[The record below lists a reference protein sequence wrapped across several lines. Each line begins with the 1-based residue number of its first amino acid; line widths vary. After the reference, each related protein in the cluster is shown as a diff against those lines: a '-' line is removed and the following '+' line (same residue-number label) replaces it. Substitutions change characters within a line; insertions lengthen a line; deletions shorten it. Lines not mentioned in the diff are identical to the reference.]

1 MPGTKL
7 GVGGVMSQETSHL
20 QDLIDLAKEPSS
32 DKRRELM
39 RKLTDVFLDAA
50 PDYSDTERDHFGAIL
65 GRVATDMDAAVRR
78 QLAKQFA
85 NVPSAPHNLI
95 QRLAAD
101 EEFSVAKDVLL
112 KSTVLR
118 DDDLIAIARH
128 SAQDRL
134 EAIAGRHTVS
144 EAVSEAIVE
153 HGDDQVVVKLVSN
166 TAAKLSRSTI
176 RRVVERSETSETLQA
191 PLIMR
196 ADVPPD
202 MLQDMFSFVSSE
214 LRTKITQQLDSLPPE
229 VIEKAFA
236 DAAKEFAGEV
246 RQVKDADRKAMVYVA
261 EMARR
266 KLLNEALLHQ
276 LLRNKQVTEFIHA
289 FARLAEIDVK
299 TAGRIVTACNT
310 EGVAVVCRAMRFDR
324 STFAAI
330 AFFLEERNKDGQKG
344 TNNILELY
352 DKVTPEAAQ
361 RVMRFWRVRKEA
373 DAQPAIARAS

>member
-1 MPGTKL
+1 
-7 GVGGVMSQETSHL
+7 MSSAPSHL
-20 QDLIDLAKEPSS
+20 QNLIDLAKEPSS
-32 DKRRELM
+32 EKRRELL
-39 RKLTDVFLDAA
+39 RSLTEMFLDAA
-50 PDYSDTERDHFGAIL
+50 PIYTDAERSHFGAIL
-65 GRVATDMDAAVRR
+65 SRVAADMDAAVRR
-78 QLAKQFA
+78 QLARQFA
-85 NVPSAPHNLI
+85 NVPSAPYDLIRNL
-95 QRLAAD
+95 ATD
-101 EEFSVAKDVLL
+101 EDFSVARDVLL

-128 SAQDRL
+128 SAQDKL
-134 EAIAGRHTVS
+134 EVIAARHSVS

-153 HGDDQVVVKLVSN
+153 HGDDQVVVKLVQN
-166 TAAKLSRSTI
+166 TGAALSRSTI
-176 RRVVERSETSETLQA
+176 RRVVERSETSDVLQA
-191 PLIMR
+191 PLITR

-214 LRTKITQQLDSLPPE
+214 LRTKITQKLDSLPPE

-236 DAAKEFAGEV
+236 AAAREFAGEV

-276 LLRNKQVTEFIHA
+276 LLRNNQVTEFIHA
-289 FARLAEIDVK
+289 FARLGEIDVK
-299 TAGRIVTACNT
+299 TAARIVNACNA
-310 EGVAVVCRAMRFDR
+310 EGVAVVCRATRFDR

-330 AFFLEERNKDGQKG
+330 AFFLEERANDTQKG
-344 TNNILELY
+344 MHNILELY

-373 DAQPAIARAS
+373 SDTPVAKAS

>member
-7 GVGGVMSQETSHL
+7 GVGGVMSQEVSHL

-166 TAAKLSRSTI
+166 NAAKLSRSTI
-176 RRVVERSETSETLQA
+176 RRVVERSETSEALQA
-191 PLIMR
+191 PLVMR
-196 ADVPPD
+196 ADIPPD

-214 LRTKITQQLDSLPPE
+214 LRTKITQQLDNLPPA

-236 DAAKEFAGEV
+236 DAAKDFAGEV

-261 EMARR
+261 EMAHR

-299 TAGRIVTACNT
+299 TSARIVNACNT

-330 AFFLEERNKDGQKG
+330 AFFLEERSKAGQKG
-344 TNNILELY
+344 AHNILDLY

-373 DAQPAIARAS
+373 TETPIAKAS

>member
-1 MPGTKL
+1 MPCTKL
-7 GVGGVMSQETSHL
+7 GVGRVMLQTSSL

-39 RKLTDVFLDAA
+39 RKLTDVFLDSA
-50 PDYSDTERDHFGAIL
+50 PDYSDAERDHFGAIL
-65 GRVATDMDAAVRR
+65 GRVANDMDAAVRR

-128 SAQDRL
+128 SAQDKL
-134 EAIAGRHTVS
+134 EVIAARHSVS

-153 HGDDQVVVKLVSN
+153 HGDDQVVVKLVQN
-166 TAAKLSRSTI
+166 TGAALSRSTI
-176 RRVVERSETSETLQA
+176 RRVVERSETSDVLQA
-191 PLIMR
+191 PLITR

-214 LRTKITQQLDSLPPE
+214 LRTKITQKLDSLPPE

-236 DAAKEFAGEV
+236 AAAREFAGEV

-289 FARLAEIDVK
+289 FARLGEIDVK
-299 TAGRIVTACNT
+299 TAARIVNACNA
-310 EGVAVVCRAMRFDR
+310 EGVAVVCRATRFDR

-330 AFFLEERNKDGQKG
+330 AFFLEERAKDAQKG
-344 TNNILELY
+344 THNILELY

-373 DAQPAIARAS
+373 SDTPIAKAS